1 MRNLFLLFLTVA
13 MLGVSSCGEEP
24 TDIDQKKQELSEY
37 NTQLR
42 ELKAKIAD
50 LEKEITQMDP
60 EGAKEDGKAILVAT
74 MPVPKKSFEH
84 RIEVRGWVESRK
96 NVLISAE
103 TMGKIQ
109 SIPVLEGQSV
119 RQGQIL
125 LTLDADIIRNNIA
138 EVKTSLEL
146 ASTLFERQA
155 KLWEQKIGTEVQYL
169 EAKNRKESLESRLA
183 TLQSQL
189 DQSVVRAPFAGRVDE
204 ISAKVGEIAS
214 PGMPLVRLLNPD
226 DVYIKADIS
235 ESFVGKFSSGED
247 VSIYFPVQEQTLISE
262 ITSVGQVIN
271 NENRTFSV
279 EIKMPKA
286 DFVVRPNQVAVLK
299 LTDYRKENALV
310 VPTRLIQKDDEGMF
324 LYTVE
329 KEGDVLTATKAR
341 IETGLSFG
349 AETEVVKGL
358 QGNERI
364 IEKGYRDVA
373 EGVEV
378 TIASANL

>member
-13 MLGVSSCGEEP
+13 MLTVTSCGEKP

-50 LEKEITQMDP
+50 LEKEIAQMDP
-60 EGAKEDGKAILVAT
+60 EGAKEDGNAILVAT

-96 NVLISAE
+96 NVQISAE
-103 TMGKIQ
+103 TMGKVQ
-109 SIPVLEGQSV
+109 SIPVTEGQNVSK
-119 RQGQIL
+119 GQIL
-125 LTLDADIIRNNIA
+125 LTLDADIIRNNVA

-146 ASTLFERQA
+146 ASALFERQA

-189 DQSVVRAPFAGRVDE
+189 NQSVVRAPFSGRVDE

-214 PGMPLVRLLNPD
+214 PGMPLLRLLNPD

-235 ESFVGKFSSGED
+235 ESFVGKFSAGED

-310 VPTRLIQKDDEGMF
+310 VPTRLIQKDDEGTF

-329 KEGDVLTATKAR
+329 KEGDMLMAAKAR

-358 QGNERI
+358 RGNERI

-378 TIASANL
+378 TIASADL